1 MTVTASPST
10 DDSNGEFEVYPYQ
23 LTTWIE
29 AQPDLEY
36 LVKAANESPALF
48 ESSSNTLSVAP
59 LEEDVVSKRYF
70 GLRSKLKE
78 FFWPSARSMRGQ
90 SYGTE
95 SFDETCSK
103 AANTMSGSTL
113 WDGISTVP
121 FVQFALINYLKWAA
135 LPAAIGI
142 SLGLMILSNVAGRLS
157 VNRSKGKEVV
167 ATTGLALF
175 ILLSFAKTFLS
186 GVGFDI
192 LVNQDGI
199 TREYASKVLANQ
211 LEKSQLKLE
220 ELQSLKNPKLLN
232 YQNSCEPLKALLPS
246 IDKTLE
252 PAKWESVYVQAFGT
266 YAQQES
272 VRGLTNEQVIK
283 KYGGVNQIPGVCKR
297 ADMQLALDLKQ
308 ADKMQANI
316 ANWNSKVGT
325 VPPLQ
330 LLQSEFPEVFK
341 REFKINDD
349 GQVEIRSGQQV
360 VGEAFLQFFDK
371 LQDPE
376 KIFQLGISLFWM
388 AVSLILSVLATILLW
403 ALSRNK
409 EMKWSFS
416 RDLLQSRA
424 TFLQANQDNLP
435 LALRRRRERLSQE
448 NTNAES

>member
-1 MTVTASPST
+1 MTTALGST
-10 DDSNGEFEVYPYQ
+10 NEDANGEFEVYPYQ

-29 AQPDLEY
+29 AQPNLEY
-36 LVKAANESPALF
+36 LVKAANDSPALY
-48 ESSSNTLSVAP
+48 EAASDMLSVAP
-59 LEEDVVSKRYF
+59 AEEDIVSKKYF
-70 GLRSKLKE
+70 GFRSKLRE

-103 AANTMSGSTL
+103 AANTMAGSTL

-121 FVQFALINYLKWAA
+121 FMQFALVNYLKWAA
-135 LPAAIGI
+135 LPAAIDI
-142 SLGLMILSNVAGRLS
+142 SIGLMIISNIAGRLS

-199 TREYASKVLANQ
+199 TREYAEKVLTNQ
-211 LEKSQLKLE
+211 LEKNQTKLE
-220 ELQSLKNPKLLN
+220 ELQSLQNPKLIN
-232 YQNSCEPLKALLPS
+232 YQNSCDPLKKLLPS

-272 VRGLTNEQVIK
+272 VRGLTNEQVIQ
-283 KYGGVNQIPGVCKR
+283 KYGGINQIPGVCKR

-308 ADKMQANI
+308 ADAMQENI
-316 ANWNSKVGT
+316 ANWNSKLGT

-330 LLQSEFPEVFK
+330 FLQTDFPEVFK
-341 REFKINDD
+341 SEFKINEK
-349 GQVEIRSGQQV
+349 GEVEIRSGQKI
-360 VGEAFLQFFDK
+360 VGEAFIQFFEKIKDS
-371 LQDPE
+371 E

-388 AVSLILSVLATILLW
+388 VVSLILSILATILLW

-435 LALRRRRERLSQE
+435 LALRKRRERLNQE
-448 NTNAES
+448 NTTMES

>member
-1 MTVTASPST
+1 MGTTPETKQEETS
-10 DDSNGEFEVYPYQ
+10 GEFEVYPYQ

-36 LVKAANESPALF
+36 LVKAANDSPAMY
-48 ESSSNTLSVAP
+48 EASTNTLSVAP
-59 LEEDVVSKRYF
+59 PEEDIVSKKFFSIRAK
-70 GLRSKLKE
+70 LRE

-90 SYGTE
+90 AYGTE
-95 SFDETCSK
+95 SFDKTCSQT
-103 AANTMSGSTL
+103 ANTMSGSTL

-142 SLGLMILSNVAGRLS
+142 SIGLMILSNVAGRLS

-167 ATTGLALF
+167 ATTGLTLF
-175 ILLSFAKTFLS
+175 ILLSLAKTLLS

-192 LVNQDGI
+192 LVNQNGI
-199 TREYASKVLANQ
+199 TREYANKVLT
-211 LEKSQLKLE
+211 SQLSKNQSKLE
-220 ELQSLKNPKLLN
+220 ELQSLNNPKLIN
-232 YQNSCEPLKALLPS
+232 FQKSCEPLKALLPT

-252 PAKWESVYVQAFGT
+252 PAKWEGVYVRAFGT

-272 VRGLTNEQVIK
+272 VRGLTNEQIIN
-283 KYGGVNQIPGVCKR
+283 KYGGVNQIPGVCKQ

-308 ADKMQANI
+308 ADKMQINI
-316 ANWNSKVGT
+316 ANWKSKVGT

-330 LLQSEFPEVFK
+330 LLQSDFPDVFK
-341 REFKINDD
+341 SEFKINNN
-349 GQVEIRSGQQV
+349 GEVEIRSGQQI
-360 VGEAFLQFFDK
+360 VGEAFLQFFNK

-388 AVSLILSVLATILLW
+388 VVSLILSILATILLW

-416 RDLLQSRA
+416 RDLLQPRA

-435 LALRRRRERLSQE
+435 LALRKRRERLNQE
-448 NTNAES
+448 NTRRES